1 MTYTI
6 DQFTEM
12 SQLLQEVKGEIG
24 RFIVGQENAVEFS
37 LYAILADGHALL
49 EGLPGLGKTMLIR
62 TISDVLD
69 LSFSRIQFTPDLMPS
84 DITGTS
90 LIERDAE
97 GRQQFTFREGP
108 IFHQM
113 VLADEINRATPKTQS
128 ALLEAMGEKTVT
140 ILGDTK
146 EMAKPF
152 FVLATQ
158 NPIEMEGTYPLP
170 EAQMDRFLCKILVS
184 IQAAMNLPKSA
195 VGRREQASSTS
206 TKK

>member
-108 IFHQM
+108 IFHQWC
-113 VLADEINRATPKTQS
+113 
-128 ALLEAMGEKTVT
+128 
-140 ILGDTK
+140 
-146 EMAKPF
+146 
-152 FVLATQ
+152 
-158 NPIEMEGTYPLP
+158 LP
-170 EAQMDRFLCKILVS
+170 M
-184 IQAAMNLPKSA
+184 KST
-195 VGRREQASSTS
+195 GRRLKPKVHCLKRWE
-206 TKK
+206 KKQ